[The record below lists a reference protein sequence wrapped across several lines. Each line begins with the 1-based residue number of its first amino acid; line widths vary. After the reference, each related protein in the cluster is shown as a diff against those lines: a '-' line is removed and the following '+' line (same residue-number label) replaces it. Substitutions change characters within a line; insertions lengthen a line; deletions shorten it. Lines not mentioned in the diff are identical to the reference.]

1 MERDGGLERSLR
13 FGDFSRAFAFM
24 ARVAL
29 EAERM
34 GHHPTWTNT
43 WDRVWVRLTT
53 HDAGGVVTDKD
64 RALAVAI
71 DRIAAE
77 MGAE

>member
-1 MERDGGLERSLR
+1 MERDGGLERSLG